1 MSPSDMPEFVT
12 SVTRAETTML
22 LTLCSPDIETCQLVS
37 SCIGLLMESFR
48 YLDPNSA
55 DPLKTALPIFRNSAV
70 YDAITERGSTRITG
84 IVAFQKRIRALYRS
98 MQYPSPAI
106 LDAWEIAF
114 DKWLHLSK
122 DISTTPVEKVND
134 TSFSEW
140 RNFSGF
146 LASIGGVCTVEQAYT
161 LDETSLSGLRWI
173 DRFTSENHEEPLLM
187 RYLRLSIQLLAC
199 ANVRVRETMREVLSG
214 EISPQLYQ
222 YLFQALESEL
232 EVLFTGALET
242 SSKNQDVEIIFAEQA
257 SGLLKGL
264 VDRLKTPV
272 ELGTASSV
280 HLGSLS
286 LGFAKFLDGVSDLTN
301 TLRVKI
307 KVCQLCETV
316 TRKKEHLNLR
326 DDIVIRNQLLEYIF
340 SWIAR
345 PRTPRT
351 DSSSNG
357 RFDESARVQRDLDKA
372 CLRALSQLTYRLPL
386 QPGEGQSDASASELK
401 SQMFHTY
408 FNRFLSLLNYETA
421 ESTRGELLLLTG
433 RDDSTLM
440 AELAI
445 TILSNL
451 LSANIDV
458 GLKHSLSIG
467 YHENPEI
474 RTAFVRVLY
483 NILLQGTE
491 FNSLSDTAVNE
502 KYNELLEVSD
512 AVYYCSALLNAN
524 LLASNARHD
533 LGCGDQLRLSQWRGG
548 RIDHFALKYLRE
560 PRSHLRAPRG
570 TDQARNPRNGER
582 VRDPPPQLCGD
593 QDALDLCEVERLGV
607 PQGHASEGPG
617 KADDDVT

>member
-1 MSPSDMPEFVT
+1 
-12 SVTRAETTML
+12 
-22 LTLCSPDIETCQLVS
+22 
-37 SCIGLLMESFR
+37 
-48 YLDPNSA
+48 
-55 DPLKTALPIFRNSAV
+55 
-70 YDAITERGSTRITG
+70 
-84 IVAFQKRIRALYRS
+84 
-98 MQYPSPAI
+98 
-106 LDAWEIAF
+106 
-114 DKWLHLSK
+114 
-122 DISTTPVEKVND
+122 
-134 TSFSEW
+134 
-140 RNFSGF
+140 
-146 LASIGGVCTVEQAYT
+146 
-161 LDETSLSGLRWI
+161 
-173 DRFTSENHEEPLLM
+173 
-187 RYLRLSIQLLAC
+187 
-199 ANVRVRETMREVLSG
+199 MREVLSG
-214 EISPQLYQ
+214 EISSQLYQ

-242 SSKNQDVEIIFAEQA
+242 SGKNQDVEIIFAEQA

-264 VDRLKTPV
+264 VDRLKTPM

-301 TLRVKI
+301 TLKVKI

-316 TRKKEHLNLR
+316 TKKKEHLNLR

-345 PRTPRT
+345 PRTPRS
-351 DSSSNG
+351 DGNASHG
-357 RFDESARVQRDLDKA
+357 RFDENARVQRDLDKA

-386 QPGEGQSDASASELK
+386 QPRDGQSDASASELK

-421 ESTRGELLLLTG
+421 ESTRGDLLLTTG

-467 YHENPEI
+467 YHDNPEI

-483 NILLQGTE
+483 NILLQWTE

-502 KYNELLEVSD
+502 KYNELLEVSYG
-512 AVYYCSALLNAN
+512 VYNCSADPNAD
-524 LLASNARHD
+524 LLASNA
-533 LGCGDQLRLSQWRGG
+533 
-548 RIDHFALKYLRE
+548 
-560 PRSHLRAPRG
+560 
-570 TDQARNPRNGER
+570 
-582 VRDPPPQLCGD
+582 
-593 QDALDLCEVERLGV
+593 
-607 PQGHASEGPG
+607 
-617 KADDDVT
+617 

>member
-1 MSPSDMPEFVT
+1 MAPGEMPEFVT
-12 SVTRAETTML
+12 SSVRAETTML
-22 LTLCSPDIETCQLVS
+22 LSLCSPDVDTCQLVA
-37 SCIGLLMESFR
+37 SCLGLLLESFR
-48 YLDPNSA
+48 HVEPNA
-55 DPLKTALPIFRNSAV
+55 GDPLKTGLPIFRNGAV
-70 YDAITERGSTRITG
+70 YDAIAERSSSRITG
-84 IVAFQKRIRALYRS
+84 GVAFQKRVRALYRS
-98 MQYPSPAI
+98 MQYPSPGI
-106 LDAWEIAF
+106 LEAWEMAF
-114 DKWLHLSK
+114 EKWIHLSK
-122 DISTTPVEKVND
+122 DISTTPADNVDE

-140 RNFSGF
+140 RNLSGF
-146 LASIGGVCTVEQAYT
+146 LASIGGVCTAEQAYT
-161 LDETSLSGLRWI
+161 LDETALSGLRWI
-173 DRFTSENHEEPLLM
+173 DRLTSEHHEEPLLM

-199 ANVRVRETMREVLSG
+199 SNVRIRETMREVLSG

-232 EVLFTGALET
+232 EVLFTGALEA
-242 SSKNQDVEIIFAEQA
+242 SGKNQDVEIIFAEQA

-286 LGFAKFLDGVSDLTN
+286 LGFAKFLDGVTDHTN

-316 TRKKEHLNLR
+316 TKKKEHLNLR
-326 DDIVIRNQLLEYIF
+326 DDIIIRNQLLEYIF

-345 PRTPRT
+345 PRTPRN
-351 DSSSNG
+351 DGNLGNG
-357 RFDESARVQRDLDKA
+357 RFDENARVQRDLDKS
-372 CLRALSQLTYRLPL
+372 CLRALAQLTYRLPL
-386 QPGEGQSDASASELK
+386 QPKDGQSDASASELK

-421 ESTRGELLLLTG
+421 ESTRGELLLVTG
-433 RDDSTLM
+433 RDDSSLM

-502 KYNELLEVSD
+502 KYNELLEVSTQ
-512 AVYYCSALLNAN
+512 VYHHFMDVNAD
-524 LLASNARHD
+524 LLA
-533 LGCGDQLRLSQWRGG
+533 
-548 RIDHFALKYLRE
+548 
-560 PRSHLRAPRG
+560 P
-570 TDQARNPRNGER
+570 NP
-582 VRDPPPQLCGD
+582 
-593 QDALDLCEVERLGV
+593 
-607 PQGHASEGPG
+607 
-617 KADDDVT
+617 